1 MPQDDGHSPA
11 LFFAPFVSS
20 SMRVEPSWLDPFG
33 RTDAT
38 CYQTLFER
46 AFEEAL
52 ELIGL
57 HADAARRARAALSIR
72 ECRLSLRR
80 PLSAHAPLRATLQLL
95 GIGPDRLHAY
105 LELREA
111 ATGDL
116 WASAEIIA
124 LHLDLATREPTPFP
138 ARSADQ
144 LSMMRA
150 VHSRLPL
157 PARLGEGIAFESGDP
172 GAETEGA
179 RLDPPALGVG
189 TRH

>member
-80 PLSAHAPLRATLQLL
+80 PSRLTPPCARHCSCSASVRTGCTPIWNCARPRRATC
-95 GIGPDRLHAY
+95 GPARKSLPSISTSRRGNRP
-105 LELREA
+105 L
-111 ATGDL
+111 
-116 WASAEIIA
+116 
-124 LHLDLATREPTPFP
+124 P

-144 LSMMRA
+144 LSLMRA

-157 PARLGEGIAFESGDP
+157 PARLGEGITFESGDP
-172 GAETEGA
+172 GADTEGA